1 MSRKRIMTE
10 LTLLGKEMGQE
21 REREGEGVY
30 ENIGGIE
37 KHSSRLYH

>member
-1 MSRKRIMTE
+1 MTE

-30 ENIGGIE
+30 ERRGYENIGGIE